1 MSSFTVRGLR
11 AFAVL
16 VMSVTLA
23 ACGGG
28 DGSSGDPSSSDYD
41 PAETTLK
48 DAGLEACS
56 EASDQIPQTLASGPG
71 VQNTR
76 YFFVAKD
83 CMGSETTANTVSVFQ
98 FDSLE
103 AVDAGYAKIKAATPN
118 GSALKH
124 GPLVVVATGPD
135 RAQNL
140 SALETALNKVYPTT
154 TSS

>member
-1 MSSFTVRGLR
+1 MAL
-11 AFAVL
+11 A
-16 VMSVTLA
+16 LA
-23 ACGGG
+23 ACGGDG
-28 DGSSGDPSSSDYD
+28 GSSSNGDPSSADYD

-83 CMGSETTANTVSVFQ
+83 CMGSETSPNTVSVFQ

-103 AVDAGYAKIKAATPN
+103 AVDAGYAKIKAAIPN
-118 GSALKH
+118 GSALKY
-124 GPLVVVATGPD
+124 GPLVLVTTGPD

-154 TSS
+154 SSS